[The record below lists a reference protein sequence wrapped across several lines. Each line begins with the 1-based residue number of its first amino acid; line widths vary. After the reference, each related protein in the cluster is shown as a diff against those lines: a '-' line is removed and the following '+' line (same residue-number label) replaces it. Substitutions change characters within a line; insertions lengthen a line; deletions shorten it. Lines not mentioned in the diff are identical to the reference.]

1 MSTNGLGSFLVLL
14 AGPVVRKALISLGFG
29 VVSYAAISTA
39 LNAVLDHARA
49 AWGGLGGDA
58 LALIN
63 MSGASTALSI
73 VAGALVARVSIMS
86 LKKLELLK

>member
-1 MSTNGLGSFLVLL
+1 MAFAGLGSFLV
-14 AGPVVRKALISLGFG
+14 AITGPVVKKAMIALGFG
-29 VVSYAAISTA
+29 IVSYAAIATA
-39 LNAVLDHARA
+39 LNAALDQARN

-58 LALIN
+58 LALVN

-86 LKKLELLK
+86 LKKLEILR